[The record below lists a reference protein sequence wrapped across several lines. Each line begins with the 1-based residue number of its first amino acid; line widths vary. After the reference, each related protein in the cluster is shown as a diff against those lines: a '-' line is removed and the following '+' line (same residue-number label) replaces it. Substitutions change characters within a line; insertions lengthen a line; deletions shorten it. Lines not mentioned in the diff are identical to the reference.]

1 MKEQMTKLQGSLRER
16 ENSNQELD
24 MAIDQMKRSNLE
36 LELTAKEKE
45 VLIVGIVLGHL
56 SSLLVASMRFRE
68 LLGYMWLYFLSN
80 NELTLFL
87 KCE

>member
-45 VLIVGIVLGHL
+45 VLIVSVVVGHL
-56 SSLLVASMRFRE
+56 SRLMVASRSFRE
-68 LLGYMWLYFLSN
+68 LLGCMWLYFLSN
-80 NELTLFL
+80 NELT
-87 KCE
+87 

>member
-45 VLIVGIVLGHL
+45 VLIVI
-56 SSLLVASMRFRE
+56 
-68 LLGYMWLYFLSN
+68 
-80 NELTLFL
+80 L
-87 KCE
+87 KYE